1 MVCSLAR
8 QPTVLGVVSQGD
20 LGVKFPLL
28 ELLPRWTACALCPAR
43 PLARGCGSLESTFWA
58 VGPAYAKALRKKA
71 EEQQGGQSDCW
82 GAGRGRQGWGEAGRP
97 ESWRREVWGPSRRDH
112 RVGFCRLVVRIAG
125 GTDFGLACEGDT
137 ASEWQVTLLTQSRS
151 RETTSWLT
159 SRDTRLAALGGWAR
173 FNAWII
179 SISLCSRLGRRVSSY
194 PYLDEKIEARR
205 SGRESSRWPE
215 RLSQRHSERRMWG
228 HPGDGERL
236 GGGRALGGEAG
247 ETN

>member
-1 MVCSLAR
+1 MTAGGR
-8 QPTVLGVVSQGD
+8 GGGD
-20 LGVKFPLL
+20 RAGGK
-28 ELLPRWTACALCPAR
+28 R
-43 PLARGCGSLESTFWA
+43 
-58 VGPAYAKALRKKA
+58 
-71 EEQQGGQSDCW
+71 GGQR
-82 GAGRGRQGWGEAGRP
+82 AGGGRCG
-97 ESWRREVWGPSRRDH
+97 DH
-112 RVGFCRLVVRIAG
+112 RVGFCRLVVRIAR

-159 SRDTRLAALGGWAR
+159 SRDIRLAALGGWAR

-179 SISLCSRLGRRVSSY
+179 SVSFCSRLGRRVSSY

-236 GGGRALGGEAG
+236 GGGRAMGGEAG
-247 ETN
+247 ETNWGRTLQGLTCRNGKVEHYLDVGKALQAERPR